1 MSDDVLSHHEA
12 FRIVFQN
19 AGIGLGLAAADGRLL
34 AVNDAL
40 CQMLD
45 YSRDELLTKTYLEI
59 THPADLAN
67 DRDVA
72 MRYLAGE
79 IPMFSVE
86 KRYLRKSGLPIWVR
100 VTVSA
105 VRELG
110 GAERCSVAIIEDIE
124 ARKNAEQQLA
134 QAHAQLEQRVK
145 ERTAELWAACEQLE
159 AETNNLRKA
168 YDTQDNDRRLVAC
181 ELHDGPAQEIAAA
194 VWSLEGLLRTA
205 RSAGKSADA
214 APQPDATHLA
224 GVEATIDML
233 RRALVETRRIIGG
246 LRPPILDEEGL
257 IRALGHVAGDPA
269 GEVQVELIHN
279 LGNSRLQR
287 ALENALFRIT
297 QEAVANIRR
306 HSGAKQAQIR
316 VHKDAEHVEL
326 QIRDWGVGFDVQH
339 VDPSRFGLS
348 GMRERARVLGGK
360 ATINS
365 QPGEGTTITVRLP
378 LG

>member
-19 AGIGLGLAAADGRLL
+19 AGVGLGLAAPDARFL

-45 YSRDELLTKTYLEI
+45 YSRDELLTKTFLEI
-59 THPADLAN
+59 THPEDLPK
-67 DRDVA
+67 DRELA
-72 MRYLAGE
+72 ARYVAGE
-79 IPMFSVE
+79 IQIFSVE
-86 KRYLRKSGLPIWVR
+86 KRYLRRGGAPIWVR

-105 VRELG
+105 VRDPG
-110 GAERCSVAIIEDIE
+110 GSERCSVAIIEDIE
-124 ARKNAEQQLA
+124 VRKNMEHQLA
-134 QAHAQLEQRVK
+134 QAHAQLERRVE
-145 ERTAELWAACEQLE
+145 ERTAELRAAYEQLE
-159 AETNNLRKA
+159 AETSNLRRA
-168 YDTQDNDRRLVAC
+168 FDTQDNERRLVAC
-181 ELHDGPAQEIAAA
+181 ELHDGPAQNMAAA
-194 VWSLEGLLRTA
+194 IWGLENLARSRPPDDLQGIEQNVELLRQA
-205 RSAGKSADA
+205 IA
-214 APQPDATHLA
+214 
-224 GVEATIDML
+224 
-233 RRALVETRRIIGG
+233 ETRRVISG

-257 IRALGHVAGDPA
+257 IRALGHVAFDHT
-269 GEVQVELIHN
+269 GEVDVELIHN
-279 LGNSRLQR
+279 LGDSRLQR

-297 QEAVANIRR
+297 QEAVTNIRR

-326 QIRDWGVGFDVQH
+326 QIRDWGAGFDVEQ

-360 ATINS
+360 ATIDS
-365 QPGEGTTITVRLP
+365 RPGAGTTITVRFP